1 MRVSELKEVID
12 TLGMKDDDEVC
23 VILYHKS
30 AFNYDEDD
38 DLVLTDAAWGE
49 VVKSFEEQSFYDL
62 YESVSMACAEFAEMK
77 EL

>member
-1 MRVSELKEVID
+1 MKVSELKEIIN
-12 TLGMKDDDEVC
+12 TLGIKDDDEVC

-30 AFNYDEDD
+30 AFNYGEDD
-38 DLVLTDAAWGE
+38 DLVLTDSAWGE
-49 VVKSFEEQSFYDL
+49 VVKSFEEQPFYDL